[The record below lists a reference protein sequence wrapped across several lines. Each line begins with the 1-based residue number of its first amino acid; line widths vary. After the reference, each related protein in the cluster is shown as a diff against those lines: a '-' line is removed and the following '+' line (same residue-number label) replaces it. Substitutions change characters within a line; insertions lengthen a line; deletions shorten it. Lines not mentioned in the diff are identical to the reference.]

1 MKARKPASAPP
12 PSSSSDMARCPVAP
26 FPIPSPLPY
35 RRRGGSTDGALP
47 PYTMEWQPSSA
58 GGRPVV
64 NNLQQPVARATACGV
79 LEIRNCRIFHHAA
92 ACGVLEI
99 RNIVSFIT
107 RNSLQ
112 HAQQPAARA
121 TACSTRNSLW
131 RVGDTELS
139 YLSARATACST
150 RNILWRVGDTDLS
163 YLSSRAT
170 ACSTR
175 NSLWRVGDTELSYL
189 SARATAC
196 STRNSLQHAQQPVHH
211 AQQPAAQEI
220 LQATSSTGG
229 EFTPNLPRN
238 HEPGARPYHG
248 LAPYRLTTQARRPS
262 APGLPPAL
270 VQLVGGPP
278 PALVRLLR
286 SVHYSSGPPQRV
298 G

>member
-150 RNILWRVGDTDLS
+150 RN
-163 YLSSRAT
+163 
-170 ACSTR
+170 
-175 NSLWRVGDTELSYL
+175 
-189 SARATAC
+189 
-196 STRNSLQHAQQPVHH
+196 SLQHAQQPVHH